1 MTKYYIQFVKIT
13 TIMTLQ
19 YVQQEVAGRNTV
31 FVITGIP
38 VPYRIGDQDYST
50 GAGNWYRYAKI
61 AHQYCTGT

>member
-1 MTKYYIQFVKIT
+1 
-13 TIMTLQ
+13 MTLQ